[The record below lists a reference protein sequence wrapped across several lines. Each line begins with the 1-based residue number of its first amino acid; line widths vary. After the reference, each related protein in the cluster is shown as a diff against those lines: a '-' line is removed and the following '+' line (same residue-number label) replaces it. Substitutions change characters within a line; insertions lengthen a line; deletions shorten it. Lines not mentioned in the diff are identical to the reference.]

1 MWSIGPVMVN
11 WNISRTILFTEETVR
26 LIEELASQEGRIFEP
41 YLAEKIERVLIP
53 TLQATGQQNKLD
65 MMEDEEWKWLSRA
78 NLMSSPLDFGFEE
91 STIHS
96 MEERAHLAPQTTN
109 FFPLL
114 LATRVLLRLH
124 QETSRRHI
132 PYGEYLHRVYK
143 VAKRLK
149 SRLIGDVK
157 FEGDFGLYERGHTD
171 GLPWTPIE
179 DQMGHRPSSSRST
192 KSPVAV
198 KLSNG
203 KQKFESNYVG
213 IRPGAKQPGPLLAL
227 GLVDVGGWDERK
239 HVQLTK
245 EGFALATAA
254 DNPILDGLPQGMP
267 LEGIENPLHA
277 DECTMF
283 EILIKE
289 RLRFEWNR
297 MKFIQMTIMDK
308 IDLRTGA
315 DAEQYVLRKA
325 LEDAVRHK
333 EHNWWSR
340 YGTWNSVNMDLS
352 GVLSRMKALGVV
364 HDPTKRIQGARLRKY
379 GLMRE
384 LPN

>member
-1 MWSIGPVMVN
+1 MVN
-11 WNISRTILFTEETVR
+11 WNITRTIHFTEESVR

-65 MMEDEEWKWLSRA
+65 MMGDDEWEWLSRD
-78 NLMSSPLDFGFEE
+78 NLMSTALDFGFDE
-91 STIHS
+91 SASHP

-124 QETSRRHI
+124 QETGRPSI
-132 PYGEYLHRVYK
+132 SYGEYLHRVYK

-149 SRLIGDVK
+149 SRLIGDPK
-157 FEGDFGLYERGHTD
+157 FEGEFGLYERGFTD

-179 DQMGHRPSSSRST
+179 DQMGHRPSSTRST
-192 KSPVAV
+192 KSPFAV

-213 IRPGAKQPGPLLAL
+213 LRPGAIQPGPLIAL
-227 GLVDVGGWDERK
+227 DLVKVGGWDEHK
-239 HVQLTK
+239 SVTLTK
-245 EGFALATAA
+245 QGFALATAA

-267 LEGIENPLHA
+267 LEDIENPLHA
-277 DECTMF
+277 DECIMF
-283 EILIKE
+283 ETIIKE

-297 MKFIQMTIMDK
+297 MKFIQTTIMDK
-308 IDLRTGA
+308 IDLRTGP
-315 DAEQYVLRKA
+315 DAEQFVIRKA
-325 LEDAVRHK
+325 LEDAVRH
-333 EHNWWSR
+333 EDQTWWSR

-364 HDPTKRIQGARLRKY
+364 HDPTKPIQGARLRKY

-384 LPN
+384 LPIEQ